1 MGDDISLGSVTDC
14 RLRSFFDHRQNTQ
27 QCRGAP
33 FQKSK
38 QKQPEPMSSPIN
50 TQLTKKVRNIVE

>member
-1 MGDDISLGSVTDC
+1 MGDDIRSGSVTDC
-14 RLRSFFDHRQNTQ
+14 RLRSDSDLRLHTQ

-38 QKQPEPMSSPIN
+38 QKQTQPMSSPIN